1 MVLCRLP
8 PAASEMQRHPLEIER
23 RIRHPRQ
30 PTSSHRSGRATTTFR
45 DFVKSRG
52 SFTPRAGESGSR
64 ERSQVV
70 AFHYDVSELG
80 TAGRLASALLSGWW
94 LPCRHDRKRST
105 NQRDRLGRSISNDH
119 TSTFSRHEP
128 RLTLI
133 ATAVGS
139 FIGPAGCHVERVEAR
154 ESRVATRV
162 IVRPVGT
169 AVSVPR
175 VALHQDEK
183 EMIVV
188 GSRERL
194 GDGVVVQPI
203 NEPIVVTA
211 AVGTPPQSGLGTS
224 RMRRQWAA
232 H

>member
-1 MVLCRLP
+1 M
-8 PAASEMQRHPLEIER
+8 
-23 RIRHPRQ
+23 
-30 PTSSHRSGRATTTFR
+30 
-45 DFVKSRG
+45 
-52 SFTPRAGESGSR
+52 
-64 ERSQVV
+64 
-70 AFHYDVSELG
+70 
-80 TAGRLASALLSGWW
+80 
-94 LPCRHDRKRST
+94 
-105 NQRDRLGRSISNDH
+105 
-119 TSTFSRHEP
+119 
-128 RLTLI
+128 
-133 ATAVGS
+133 
-139 FIGPAGCHVERVEAR
+139 
-154 ESRVATRV
+154 
-162 IVRPVGT
+162 
-169 AVSVPR
+169 SVPR